1 MSTKNTL
8 AKIAK
13 MEALKC
19 FHGFVM
25 QTEPNIDLIICEF
38 PNWSLEKADRNWCA
52 AFVYYCCKKAGYD
65 IPIRPNECRSCNLA
79 GCGAWEEWALGDDRI
94 GYVLGTNDFY
104 TPEIGDVVLFD
115 KVFNNSGHDH
125 IGIVIENKPN
135 SIVVAEGNINNI
147 SGIIERKKSS
157 HIRAYIR
164 IPDNFSYNENEHT
177 V

>member
-13 MEALKC
+13 TEALKC

-25 QTEPNIDLIICEF
+25 QTEPNIDLIVYEF
-38 PNWSLEKADRNWCA
+38 PKWSLEKADGNWCA

-65 IPIRPNECRSCNLA
+65 IPIRPSECRSCNLA
-79 GCGAWEEWALGDDRI
+79 GCGAWEEWALADDRM
-94 GYVLGTNDFY
+94 GYVLGTNDSY

-115 KVFNNSGHDH
+115 KVFNNSEHDH
-125 IGIVIENKPN
+125 IGIIIENKPN

-147 SGIIERKKSS
+147 SGIIERKKNS
-157 HIRAYIR
+157 HIRAYIQ

-177 V
+177 L